1 MELPDVI
8 KFLNK
13 NSVSG
18 AEHLPI
24 SCWPK
29 RSKHPTP
36 PKEYRLLSLLL
47 IAPTPKLDGK
57 TLLLKIPHKILY
69 YRTHRNEGRTDLKT
83 LYPLGSVHGAR
94 RCYAGCW
101 GEIH

>member
-29 RSKHPTP
+29 RSKSPNPTQGIQATVIALDCP
-36 PKEYRLLSLLL
+36 PE
-47 IAPTPKLDGK
+47 LDGK

-69 YRTHRNEGRTDLKT
+69 YRTHRNEDRTDLKT

-94 RCYAGCW
+94 RCYAGCR